1 MSQAPHPARA
11 LRAIALFE
19 AFKGAV
25 ALAALLGVIDL
36 MHQDAVALAM
46 SLIGRFG
53 LNPEA
58 HYPSM
63 LLHYANLLP
72 DADMRSLVLLASAYM
87 ALRWAEALGLW
98 LGQSWGEYLGALSGG
113 IYVPFELKHFWHAPS
128 LATAVV
134 IALNLAIVAYLCHHL
149 WQRHTT
155 AS

>member
-1 MSQAPHPARA
+1 MNQDVRPASA

-19 AFKGAV
+19 AFKGLV
-25 ALAALLGVIDL
+25 ALAALLGAVDL

-53 LNPEA
+53 LDPQA

-72 DADMRSLVLLASAYM
+72 DADMRSLLLLASAYIG
-87 ALRWAEALGLW
+87 LRWAEALGLW
-98 LGQSWGEYLGALSGG
+98 LGQPWGEYLGALSGG
-113 IYVPFELKHFWHAPS
+113 IYVPFELQHFWHAPS

-134 IALNLAIVAYLCHHL
+134 IAINLAIVAYLCHHL
-149 WQRHTT
+149 WQRRMT
-155 AS
+155 AP